1 MNSKDMAI
9 ALPEDKRTNILTEC
23 KNLIENQNP
32 TIRDVARVV
41 GKLVASFPAVTH
53 GPLYYRHLERDKM
66 TALKSKRGNFNG
78 KMKLS
83 EGGFHELLWW
93 TRFLKERTV
102 PRPPAFIRTSVWVL
116 SDASLSGWGGTR
128 LSDGSHPDAVASG
141 QWSVREREP
150 RNINVLELK
159 GALFTLKALCSDV
172 FNETIDIRVDNM
184 TTVAAVKKMG
194 SKSRECD
201 LVAREIWE
209 WAIKANNFG

>member
-1 MNSKDMAI
+1 
-9 ALPEDKRTNILTEC
+9 
-23 KNLIENQNP
+23 
-32 TIRDVARVV
+32 
-41 GKLVASFPAVTH
+41 
-53 GPLYYRHLERDKM
+53 
-66 TALKSKRGNFNG
+66 
-78 KMKLS
+78 MKLS

-93 TRFLKERTV
+93 TKFLKERTV
-102 PRPPAFIRTSVWVL
+102 PHPLAFIRTSVWVL

-184 TTVAAVKKMG
+184 TTVAAVNKMG
-194 SKSRECD
+194 
-201 LVAREIWE
+201 
-209 WAIKANNFG
+209 